1 MMLGDKIEHCR
12 KKAGISQESL
22 ADRLNVSQQEVFGW
36 ETGEMMPDIEKII
49 QLSKLFHVSTDY
61 FLLDEIEESQMKGNS
76 TKEHQRN
83 LRIFF
88 GKFLLIT
95 GLITFIGTL
104 IGVGIYS
111 GYMTEWYTEWG
122 RYGTALFRSWCIV
135 PFLLGFCIT
144 VIGGSI
150 LWKEYKRED

>member
-61 FLLDEIEESQMKGNS
+61 FLMDGMEELQEKGNPI
-76 TKEHQRN
+76 KERRRD

-88 GKFLLIT
+88 GKFLLIA
-95 GLITFIGTL
+95 GLIALAGTL
-104 IGVGIYS
+104 IGAGIYL

-122 RYGTALFRSWCIV
+122 RYGTALFRSWCFI
-135 PFLLGFCIT
+135 PLLLGFCIT
-144 VIGGSI
+144 IIGGSI